1 MGSDMRKVM
10 CPSCG
15 GETKRFG
22 KTAAGTQRW
31 RCLDCGLTFVN
42 RIDNTAKRLD
52 EFLRWLLSKERQS
65 DMPGA
70 GRTFRRRTQ
79 EFWRVWPLPPVTGE
93 VCRVVFVDGI
103 YLARNVVVLIAST
116 EEHVIG
122 WYMARSESSRSWSA
136 LMSPMR

>member
-79 EFWRVWPLPPVTGE
+79 
-93 VCRVVFVDGI
+93 
-103 YLARNVVVLIAST
+103 
-116 EEHVIG
+116 
-122 WYMARSESSRSWSA
+122 
-136 LMSPMR
+136 